1 MSIHYQKSNC
11 RKIIFVTT
19 IFGGLIVLM
28 PSIDVELPPIPLIH
42 FTMFKTPSLFVTSIV
57 LVIIFE
63 VSLYVDV
70 VVNPKPNAT
79 TNLKPIQPKK

>member
-1 MSIHYQKSNC
+1 
-11 RKIIFVTT
+11 
-19 IFGGLIVLM
+19 
-28 PSIDVELPPIPLIH
+28 
-42 FTMFKTPSLFVTSIV
+42 
-57 LVIIFE
+57 VIIFE